1 MVRAQLYGEEWMV
14 GGPRQSFWQIEHVS
28 YASFVFGGG
37 GASLVCAVLRL
48 FSSSILAQSALLA
61 ACCLWN
67 VCMLAH
73 SLLSACLL
81 QNLVLYSQFEILTF
95 IVTKDEPWSHSPR

>member
-1 MVRAQLYGEEWMV
+1 MVRAQLYGEEWLV

-81 QNLVLYSQFEILTF
+81 LYIDEWRVSCLVL
-95 IVTKDEPWSHSPR
+95 KWSDTVVWS